1 MAPMVVEKKI
11 AVMVF
16 ILNKMAVAS
25 HGSILCK
32 MAFKVAISSKISVMV
47 VILNKMA
54 TKADIVSK
62 VYAKVVILS
71 KLRLYM

>member
-1 MAPMVVEKKI
+1 MVVEKKI

-32 MAFKVAISSKISVMV
+32 MAFKVVISSKISVMV

-54 TKADIVSK
+54 TKAADIVSK
-62 VYAKVVILS
+62 VYVKVVISS